1 MALAIMLGLTTYL
14 VHGTMNNY
22 LESDKIAVL
31 WWGSMAIVTAMDIY
45 HNRKEPT

>member
-1 MALAIMLGLTTYL
+1 
-14 VHGTMNNY
+14 MNNY